1 MMTWRAVVVAGLF
14 PFLGSA
20 WQKPKTPSVEFFLT
34 DDFGGAI
41 ASEVRVHIIS
51 DGGTS
56 SHWLSY
62 PENRKIDLPAGRYT
76 AVVEAGGF
84 LTNAE
89 QLTVTDRDVFL
100 PVSLTLAPIEGT
112 EIRASLNGAVSKDL
126 RDSAPAWVR
135 LAGAYKDINW
145 TRKVDDNGK
154 FAFESLPP
162 GQYVL
167 MVISKGVLKATR
179 TINVRAFANQIT
191 VE

>member
-1 MMTWRAVVVAGLF
+1 MLMWRAVVVVGLL

-34 DDFGGAI
+34 DGYGNAI

-51 DGGTS
+51 RGGTS
-56 SHWLSY
+56 SHWLNY
-62 PENRKIDLPAGRYT
+62 PENRRIDLPAGRYT
-76 AVVEAGGF
+76 AVVEARGF

-112 EIRASLNGAVSKDL
+112 EIPASLTGTIGRQF

-135 LAGAYKDINW
+135 LAGVYKSTNW
-145 TRKVDDNGK
+145 TSKIDDNGR
-154 FAFESLPP
+154 FSFESLPP

-167 MVISKGVLKATR
+167 MIFNKGELKTTR
-179 TINVRAFANQIT
+179 TISVHAFANQIT

>member
-1 MMTWRAVVVAGLF
+1 MLIWRAVVVVGLL

-34 DDFGGAI
+34 DGYGNAI

-56 SHWLSY
+56 SHWLNY
-62 PENRKIDLPAGRYT
+62 PENRRIDLSAGRYT
-76 AVVEAGGF
+76 AVVEARGF
-84 LTNAE
+84 LASVE
-89 QLTVTDRDVFL
+89 QLTLTDRDVFL
-100 PVSLTLAPIEGT
+100 PFSLTVAPIEGT
-112 EIRASLNGAVSKDL
+112 EIRASLNGTVSKEL
-126 RDSAPAWVR
+126 RGSAPAWVR
-135 LAGAYKDINW
+135 LAGVYKDINW
-145 TRKVDDNGK
+145 SSKIDDNGK

-167 MVISKGVLKATR
+167 MVFSKGVLKVTR
-179 TINVRAFANQIT
+179 TISVQWFANQVT

>member
-1 MMTWRAVVVAGLF
+1 MMWRTLVLAGLL
-14 PFLGSA
+14 PILGSA
-20 WQKPKTPSVEFFLT
+20 WQKPKVASVEIFLT
-34 DDFGGAI
+34 DDFGIAIPRGA
-41 ASEVRVHIIS
+41 RVHIIS

-56 SHWLSY
+56 SHWLNY

-76 AVVEAGGF
+76 AVAEASGF

-89 QLTVTDRDVFL
+89 QLMVTDRDVFL

-112 EIRASLNGAVSKDL
+112 EIPASLMGTIGKQF

-135 LAGAYKDINW
+135 LAGAYKSINW
-145 TRKVDDNGK
+145 TSKIDDDGK

-167 MVISKGVLKATR
+167 MVFANGAFKTTR
-179 TINVRAFANQIT
+179 TISVHAFANQIT

>member
-1 MMTWRAVVVAGLF
+1 MMIWRAVVVVGLL
-14 PFLGSA
+14 PLLGSA

-41 ASEVRVHIIS
+41 TSGGRIHIVS

-56 SHWLSY
+56 SHWLNY

-76 AVVEAGGF
+76 AVVEASGF

-89 QLTVTDRDVFL
+89 QLMVTDRDVFL
-100 PVSLTLAPIEGT
+100 PVSLTVAPIEGT
-112 EIRASLNGAVSKDL
+112 EIPPSLTGTIGKQF
-126 RDSAPAWVR
+126 RDSAPVWVR
-135 LAGAYKDINW
+135 LAGAYKRINW
-145 TRKVDDNGK
+145 TSKIDDDGK

-167 MVISKGVLKATR
+167 MVFSKGVLKVTR
-179 TINVRAFANQIT
+179 TVSVGAFANQIT
-191 VE
+191 IE

>member
-1 MMTWRAVVVAGLF
+1 MIWRAVVLASLL

-34 DDFGGAI
+34 DGYGNAI
-41 ASEVRVHIIS
+41 ASGGRVHIIS

-56 SHWLSY
+56 SHWLDY

-76 AVVEAGGF
+76 AVVETSGF
-84 LTNAE
+84 LPSAK
-89 QLTVTDRDVFL
+89 QLTTTDRDVFL
-100 PVSLTLAPIEGT
+100 PVSLTLAPIEDT
-112 EIRASLNGAVSKDL
+112 EIRAGLTGTIGKNL

-135 LAGAYKDINW
+135 LAGVYQGINW
-145 TRKVDDNGK
+145 TSKIDENGK

-162 GQYVL
+162 GEYVL
-167 MVISKGVLKATR
+167 MVFSKGVLKVTR
-179 TINVRAFANQIT
+179 TINVRAFANQIS